1 DNCAGVSVS
10 TDIPSGT
17 AFALGTTMVHATAT
31 DAVGHTAACSFT
43 VTVNDNEDPV
53 ITVSLSP
60 DLLYPPN
67 HRMEDITAT
76 VAASDNC
83 GTPSISLLNAFSF
96 EPDDAIGNGDGNTI
110 NDIQGASIGSADFN
124 FSLRAE
130 RLGTGQGRIYQVEY
144 TATDGSGNVT
154 TATASAFVPHDQGG
168 VDEPLNLSVGENAF
182 GALLSW
188 NSVNGAHSYS
198 LIRGKTANV
207 LEAPEFINLGA
218 VTCLG
223 SGTLNTN
230 ATDNSTPAVGE
241 VFFYAV
247 AYDDGQNSSYGTVS
261 AHKPRVTALDGC
273 Q

>member
-1 DNCAGVSVS
+1 
-10 TDIPSGT
+10 
-17 AFALGTTMVHATAT
+17 M
-31 DAVGHTAACSFT
+31 
-43 VTVNDNEDPV
+43 
-53 ITVSLSP
+53 
-60 DLLYPPN
+60 
-67 HRMEDITAT
+67 
-76 VAASDNC
+76 
-83 GTPSISLLNAFSF
+83 
-96 EPDDAIGNGDGNTI
+96 
-110 NDIQGASIGSADFN
+110 
-124 FSLRAE
+124 
-130 RLGTGQGRIYQVEY
+130 
-144 TATDGSGNVT
+144 
-154 TATASAFVPHDQGG
+154 
-168 VDEPLNLSVGENAF
+168 DEPLNLSVGENAF

-230 ATDNSTPAVGE
+230 ATDSTTPAVGE